1 MLLKHQWYFSS
12 LCLLILLDT
21 ACASQLIAFDD
32 DVIANPSATVSA
44 YTVTEKTP
52 IPIQTS
58 ASELTPKHNDLL
70 FVEFF
75 AVT

>member
-12 LCLLILLDT
+12 LCLLVLLNA
-21 ACASQLIAFDD
+21 ACASQPVAFNDG
-32 DVIANPSATVSA
+32 VTAIPSTTVSA
-44 YTVTEKTP
+44 YTVSEKIPT
-52 IPIQTS
+52 PIQTS
-58 ASELTPKHNDLL
+58 APKLTPKHNDLL